1 MAVADHGGAATLTR
15 IAELIFRPS
24 FTPFHACNPPHAGAM
39 LPLLQREVK
48 LSIKRAFAVTGVAV
62 VIAMLLSSPTFAQ
75 TSQPSLNAKPAPAPA
90 VEPAADVPLDG
101 LMDEAMTPEDRARML
116 LRCIGPP
123 PRQLQTTRAESQAPA
138 SELAVIADTPSPV
151 R

>member
-1 MAVADHGGAATLTR
+1 
-15 IAELIFRPS
+15 
-24 FTPFHACNPPHAGAM
+24 
-39 LPLLQREVK
+39 VK

-75 TSQPSLNAKPAPAPA
+75 TSQRSLNAKPAPAPVA
-90 VEPAADVPLDG
+90 EPAADVPLDG
-101 LMDEAMTPEDRARML
+101 LMDEVMTQEDRARML

-123 PRQLQTTRAESQAPA
+123 PRPLPTTRAESEAPA
-138 SELAVIADTPSPV
+138 SEPAVIADAPSPL